1 MSRIS
6 VISVCCNAVSVEKTT
21 KKCGHYSSQ
30 EGEETLSLNVQLMSP
45 RGEGNQGALLPRLIQ
60 KKWSGKEK
68 MDYVVKAIQRGTESI
83 KNLEDR
89 CLECLLLCITLVK

>member
-30 EGEETLSLNVQLMSP
+30 EGEETFSLNVQLMSP
-45 RGEGNQGALLPRLIQ
+45 RGEWNQGALLPRLIQ

-68 MDYVVKAIQRGTESI
+68 MDHVIKAIQSGTESS
-83 KNLEDR
+83 KNLEHR
-89 CLECLLLCITLVK
+89 YLKFLLLCITSVK